1 MFTYETIFMKTL
13 KFLCPIIVG
22 LLCAGC
28 AMTRPLSDAA
38 FGGGAAFV
46 ANELTDGNPTAI
58 AGAAA
63 GGVLVSEGLHYA
75 ARKQADK
82 AYVTGYEK
90 GRSDAVKQQYWLYVS
105 LQRSRNR
112 EDHVRLYDIHL
123 PEQQID
129 GVIFKPT
136 MKQLR
141 IEE

>member
-1 MFTYETIFMKTL
+1 MKTL
-13 KFLCPIIVG
+13 KILFPIVVG
-22 LLCAGC
+22 LCCTGC
-28 AMTRPLSDAA
+28 AMTRPLSDAG
-38 FGGGAAFV
+38 FGAGAAFV
-46 ANELTDGNPTAI
+46 ANELTDGNPAAI

-82 AYVTGYEK
+82 AYVSGYDK

-112 EDHVRLYDIHL
+112 PDQVRVYEIQI

-136 MKQLR
+136 TRQLR

>member
-1 MFTYETIFMKTL
+1 MKTP
-13 KFLCPIIVG
+13 KFLFPVVAG
-22 LLCAGC
+22 LLCVGC
-28 AMTRPLSDAA
+28 AVTRPFSDAA
-38 FGGGAAFV
+38 FGGGAALV
-46 ANELTDGNPTAI
+46 ANELTDGNPAAV

-75 ARKQADK
+75 ARKQSEK
-82 AYVTGYEK
+82 AYANGYDK

-112 EDHVRLYDIHL
+112 EDQVRLYEIHL

-136 MKQLR
+136 TKQLR